1 MTDCIIDTS
10 RVAVAAAAAKKADR
24 PALPPRRGSSDSGSP
39 APAPLLME
47 SQWLSKLEARMGQV
61 QQQVRQL
68 KDWKGAQQSPP
79 SVPSVCS
86 EGSLYDGY
94 AFGQQRQMQRQPPKP
109 AAAAAAIGAQQQKQQ
124 QQQKH
129 IPKIPKASK
138 QAKSRGSDGGVKV
151 KAKPKAKASKESPA
165 LLLGECRRCSSDEV
179 K

>member
-1 MTDCIIDTS
+1 
-10 RVAVAAAAAKKADR
+10 
-24 PALPPRRGSSDSGSP
+24 
-39 APAPLLME
+39 
-47 SQWLSKLEARMGQV
+47 MGQV

-94 AFGQQRQMQRQPPKP
+94 AFGQQRQRQRQPPKP
-109 AAAAAAIGAQQQKQQ
+109 AAAAAAIGAQQQ
-124 QQQKH
+124 QQQKQP
-129 IPKIPKASK
+129 IPKIPKPSK
-138 QAKSRGSDGGVKV
+138 QAKSRGSDGGVK
-151 KAKPKAKASKESPA
+151 AKPKPKASKESPA

>member
-1 MTDCIIDTS
+1 
-10 RVAVAAAAAKKADR
+10 
-24 PALPPRRGSSDSGSP
+24 
-39 APAPLLME
+39 
-47 SQWLSKLEARMGQV
+47 MGQV

-94 AFGQQRQMQRQPPKP
+94 AFGQQKQKQRQPPKP
-109 AAAAAAIGAQQQKQQ
+109 AVAVAVAAIGAQQQQ
-124 QQQKH
+124 QQQKKKQQH

-138 QAKSRGSDGGVKV
+138 QAKSRGSDGGVKA
-151 KAKPKAKASKESPA
+151 KAKAKASKESPA
-165 LLLGECRRCSSDEV
+165 LLLGEWRRCSLM